1 MKPLSRTLKP
11 FKRDERAER
20 ALYLVI
26 KMNEKFEITINRIS
40 PTLKRITHRLNG
52 HFSFFD
58 DDDLFQEAL
67 IYLWLSSEKGILDD
81 KTDSYILQG
90 CYFHLKNYLRTTLDK
105 AKLVSLYQPI
115 DKEDTSLE
123 DMLPQAISPENP
135 LDKEFIME
143 AAKYNGINGRELEIL
158 AFYMGGMTSREIGEQ
173 LGISHVM
180 VLKLKNRIKD
190 KYAGLKDICQG

>member
-1 MKPLSRTLKP
+1 MKPFIALSMR
-11 FKRDERAER
+11 
-20 ALYLVI
+20 I
-26 KMNEKFEITINRIS
+26 KGLLFGENMNEQFEITINRLS

-67 IYLWLSSEKGILDD
+67 IYLWLSFEKGILDD

-105 AKLVSLYQPI
+105 ARLISLYHLL
-115 DKEDTSLE
+115 DEDE
-123 DMLPQAISPENP
+123 AN
-135 LDKEFIME
+135 ME
-143 AAKYNGINGRELEIL
+143 EIL
-158 AFYMGGMTSREIGEQ
+158 TKDDHSSLDRIDGDILMEEARLSGLTVREKEVLELCLDGFTMREIGKR

-180 VLKLKNRIKD
+180 VIKIKNKIKD
-190 KYAGLKDICQG
+190 KCQKLKFGHAS